1 MTTPKGLLQPQHA
14 SMPTALPRVS
24 LNGDYQHPR
33 YIKVFLSG
41 APLRSPLATRGQR
54 LRGRRRLSSRAA
66 RSGEAP
72 HAKLQESLL

>member
-1 MTTPKGLLQPQHA
+1 MKQA

-41 APLRSPLATRGQR
+41 APFALAAGNAW
-54 LRGRRRLSSRAA
+54 SAAPRA
-66 RSGEAP
+66 P
-72 HAKLQESLL
+72 PP